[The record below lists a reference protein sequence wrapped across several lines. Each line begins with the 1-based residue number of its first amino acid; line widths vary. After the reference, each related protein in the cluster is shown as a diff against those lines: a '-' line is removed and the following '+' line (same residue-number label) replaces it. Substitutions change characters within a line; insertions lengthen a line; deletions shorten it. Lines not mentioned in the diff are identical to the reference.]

1 MLFSRSNH
9 SFQHA
14 FHKFSTIEEF
24 STKDGDSHVLAKL
37 CQQGQNA
44 AVPFCG
50 TERPLDWF
58 IEIDKPTGDKRCWKC
73 RELKKGEG
81 NDRIG

>member
-1 MLFSRSNH
+1 MSWRSYAN
-9 SFQHA
+9 
-14 FHKFSTIEEF
+14 KVKTRR
-24 STKDGDSHVLAKL
+24 
-37 CQQGQNA
+37 C
-44 AVPFCG
+44 PFCG

-81 NDRIG
+81 SDRIG